1 MTLSERPHQ
10 GVQPAFEEHPRSRRL
25 GEPPVLLALA
35 AIVWGALTLGLL
47 LVPRSLGD
55 DSPEAGFARDMINHH
70 AQAVQMAETVRNRT
84 ESEEIR
90 ILATD
95 TVLTQQAEI
104 GQMQGW
110 LAAWGLPVS
119 GTQPAMSWMGH
130 PTEGRMPGMAA
141 PGDLAGLQ
149 SGSPEEADERFL
161 RLMIPHHQ
169 AALTMAE
176 AALERSDRP
185 EVRRLAQ
192 KIVISQQAEIR
203 GMQGL
208 LERRGLARA
217 GDLDTLLE
225 PEEHGS
231 GHAHLAE
238 VFQEIVR
245 LSPLPLAVVAA
256 AWLGIDATRRQR
268 ARAGL
273 DEAIAPLSV
282 WRGVA
287 VGGLIAS
294 AVLHIGLAPTHFE
307 EAIVHGVFFLFASVA
322 AAVTAAA
329 MLACPSRPVYLAGI
343 GISLALI
350 LLWTIFRLVPPP
362 GSVTVEDVDVV
373 GLLAK
378 TAELVATFSCAVLW
392 SRARR
397 SKQGDAKVPGTAE
410 EGRG

>member
-1 MTLSERPHQ
+1 MTVSERPHQ
-10 GVQPAFEEHPRSRRL
+10 GAEPAFEEHPRSRRL
-25 GEPPVLLALA
+25 GEPPVLLALG

-47 LVPRSLGD
+47 LVPRPPGES
-55 DSPEAGFARDMINHH
+55 SPEAGFARDMINHH
-70 AQAVQMAETVRNRT
+70 AQAVRMAETVRNRT

-110 LAAWGLPVS
+110 LAVWGLPVS
-119 GTQPAMSWMGH
+119 GTQPAMGWMGH
-130 PTEGRMPGMAA
+130 PTEDRMPGMAA
-141 PGDLAGLQ
+141 PKDLARLQ
-149 SGSPEEADERFL
+149 SASPEEVDEQFL

-192 KIVISQQAEIR
+192 KIAISQHAEIR
-203 GMQGL
+203 GMQSL
-208 LERRGLARA
+208 LERKGLARA
-217 GDLDTLLE
+217 EDLDPPLE

-238 VFQEIVR
+238 VFQEMVR
-245 LSPLPLAVVAA
+245 LAPLPLAALAA
-256 AWLGIDATRRQR
+256 AWLGIDATRRRR
-268 ARAGL
+268 ARAGF
-273 DEAIAPLSV
+273 DDSTASSFV
-282 WRGVA
+282 WRAA
-287 VGGLIAS
+287 VGGLVAS
-294 AVLHIGLAPTHFE
+294 AVLHIGLAPAHFE
-307 EAIVHGVFFLFASVA
+307 EATIHGVFFLFASVA

-329 MLACPSRPVYLAGI
+329 MLAWPSRPVYLAGI

-350 LLWTIFRLVPPP
+350 LLWAVFRLVPPP
-362 GSVTVEDVDVV
+362 GSVTVEDVDAV

-378 TAELVATFSCAVLW
+378 AAELVATFSCAVLW
-392 SRARR
+392 FQARWP
-397 SKQGDAKVPGTAE
+397 KQGDAKGSGMAK